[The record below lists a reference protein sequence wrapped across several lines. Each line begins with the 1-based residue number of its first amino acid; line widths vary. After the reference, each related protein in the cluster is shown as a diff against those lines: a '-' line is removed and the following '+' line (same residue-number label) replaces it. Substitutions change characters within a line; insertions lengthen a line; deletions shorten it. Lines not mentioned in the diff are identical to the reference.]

1 MMRKKYIHMF
11 VSPRGMKFS
20 GVIYANG
27 CHGQFYYGR
36 CVTHRHKSVAGIVNT
51 DWGSIVIWLQQAFW
65 ILAYSEKKIL
75 VTRATAN
82 YLNTTDSQSNQV

>member
-1 MMRKKYIHMF
+1 MF
-11 VSPRGMKFS
+11 VSPRVMKFS

-51 DWGSIVIWLQQAFW
+51 D
-65 ILAYSEKKIL
+65 
-75 VTRATAN
+75 
-82 YLNTTDSQSNQV
+82 